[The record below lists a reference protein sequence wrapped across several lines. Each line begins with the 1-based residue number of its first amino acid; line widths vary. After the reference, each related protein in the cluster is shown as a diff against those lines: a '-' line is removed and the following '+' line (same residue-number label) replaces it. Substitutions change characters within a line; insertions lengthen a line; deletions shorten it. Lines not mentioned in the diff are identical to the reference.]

1 MSYIRVEMRGNGLD
15 TASRSPSPEVTGNQ
29 GGNQVQTGPEVTL
42 AVDNKDEVYWW
53 LHYHKLHESHKYFK
67 GMTHNRIRSRMMTS

>member
-1 MSYIRVEMRGNGLD
+1 MRGNGLD
-15 TASRSPSPEVTGNQ
+15 TASRSPSPEVAGNQ
-29 GGNQVQTGPEVTL
+29 GGNQVQGGAGPETL

-67 GMTHNRIRSRMMTS
+67 G